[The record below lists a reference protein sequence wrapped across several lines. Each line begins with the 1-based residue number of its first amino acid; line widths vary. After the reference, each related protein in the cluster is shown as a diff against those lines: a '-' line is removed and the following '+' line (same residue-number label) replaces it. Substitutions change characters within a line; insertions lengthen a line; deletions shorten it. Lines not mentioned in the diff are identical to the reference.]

1 MGRKKIQITRIGDE
15 RNRQVTFTKRKFGL
29 MKKAYEL
36 SVLCDCEIALIIFN
50 SANKL
55 FQYASTDM
63 DKVLLKYTEYNEP
76 HESRTNKDII
86 DVLNKKENK
95 GCDSPDSVDG
105 SGGYSLNSRSDS
117 DYTKINQEFQSM
129 LERNRM
135 QQQQPQQY
143 QLPVHTQNQQHFSSP
158 SPNLLHPTQSATLVP
173 PTGMSSR
180 PSSAGSA
187 CAITDLS
194 MNGYQTSTSPHP
206 GQPPSPHHL
215 KKSPKQQPPNQPQQ
229 RAPSGN
235 SLRVHIP
242 QSSENRTSISAA
254 QTLSTPIVSLATPSV
269 PASNYPQSAISSA
282 FPSDFSGD
290 MQITGF
296 QSPAVMNHWSQQ
308 SIHTSASLR
317 SQDDGGQGQLTSMAP
332 QRNGMLIKSEPDSPP
347 GQADTGQCLR
357 PPSTSGHVSPHLH
370 TVTESSSPVPQQLN
384 DYDSG
389 PSLKRARIETTP
401 WNTAT

>member
-1 MGRKKIQITRIGDE
+1 MTSISYRLNGIYRLLSCFFPYRFQLRNMGRKKIQITRIGDE

-242 QSSENRTSISAA
+242 QSSEVRHIFSLLQRNRLINIEIIKQNRTSISAA

-282 FPSDFSGD
+282 FPSGSF
-290 MQITGF
+290 
-296 QSPAVMNHWSQQ
+296 
-308 SIHTSASLR
+308 
-317 SQDDGGQGQLTSMAP
+317 
-332 QRNGMLIKSEPDSPP
+332 
-347 GQADTGQCLR
+347 
-357 PPSTSGHVSPHLH
+357 
-370 TVTESSSPVPQQLN
+370 
-384 DYDSG
+384 
-389 PSLKRARIETTP
+389 
-401 WNTAT
+401 